1 MNTLS
6 ALSIIYIDPAMTSYI
21 IQIIAGVVVACGAA
35 VGIFWNKISRF
46 FRNKKNAKNGAAEQA
61 PKASA
66 KPEGKGEKS
75 VITADDLLS
84 DDDKDE

>member
-1 MNTLS
+1 MSTLS
-6 ALSIIYIDPAMTSYI
+6 ALSVIYIDPAMTSYI

-61 PKASA
+61 PKASV
-66 KPEGKGEKS
+66 KPEGKS
-75 VITADDLLS
+75 VITADDLL
-84 DDDKDE
+84 DDSDKDEKGE

>member
-1 MNTLS
+1 MTNLS
-6 ALSIIYIDPAMTSYI
+6 ALSLIYIDPAMTSYI

-35 VGIFWNKISRF
+35 VGIFWNKITRF
-46 FRNKKNAKNGAAEQA
+46 FRNKKNAKNGTPEPA

-66 KPEGKGEKS
+66 KPDGKN

-84 DDDKDE
+84 DSDKDE